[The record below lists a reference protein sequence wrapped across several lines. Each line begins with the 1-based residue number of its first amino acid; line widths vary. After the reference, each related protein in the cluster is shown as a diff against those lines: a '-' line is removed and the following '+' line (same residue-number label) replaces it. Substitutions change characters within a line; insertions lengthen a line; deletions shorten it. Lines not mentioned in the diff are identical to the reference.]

1 LECLAGT
8 KPVASKPSIAR
19 IAGIL
24 AKSPGAHP
32 PDIILELLT
41 EDLKNSFDNEQVAM
55 WRTLLKA
62 FLCGTRNPYESYGT
76 RLFQNVILGSKEF
89 TATYELESKYDGE
102 SLLKLKDEVL
112 LSESSVRKLHE
123 LTNSHPSTFRVGVY
137 TARPSHPP
145 KDASGTTKG
154 YSPEA
159 ELALESANMTCF
171 PLVGMGMME
180 WLAKQKNERTEDLT
194 KPNTTQ
200 AIAAL
205 ISCSKGRTT
214 ADTIRE
220 AYAIDK
226 LDKTPAD
233 SSLGS
238 IIKSKVI
245 VYVFEDTISGI
256 LPMIASAERL
266 NQLGFSI
273 EVRPLG
279 ITRETE
285 KRDALEKHC
294 LRIFTDVNA
303 AMDFAV
309 QSIESLAL

>member
-1 LECLAGT
+1 
-8 KPVASKPSIAR
+8 
-19 IAGIL
+19 
-24 AKSPGAHP
+24 
-32 PDIILELLT
+32 
-41 EDLKNSFDNEQVAM
+41 
-55 WRTLLKA
+55 
-62 FLCGTRNPYESYGT
+62 
-76 RLFQNVILGSKEF
+76 
-89 TATYELESKYDGE
+89 
-102 SLLKLKDEVL
+102 
-112 LSESSVRKLHE
+112 
-123 LTNSHPSTFRVGVY
+123 
-137 TARPSHPP
+137 
-145 KDASGTTKG
+145 
-154 YSPEA
+154 
-159 ELALESANMTCF
+159 MTCF

-226 LDKTPAD
+226 LDKTPSRLVFRLD
-233 SSLGS
+233 NQ
-238 IIKSKVI
+238 IKSDSLR
-245 VYVFEDTISGI
+245 FRRHN
-256 LPMIASAERL
+256 LWHIADDCVAERL